1 MMLGQTLSVGGVKER
16 AWNQLKIRRNQIMA
30 LWIRTDDVVE
40 EVDMSPPSVIVLD
53 EAEHVEYQLSEL
65 QRMVGGFI
73 EFIQLPDLEF
83 IHGGKNYGKF
93 QIMVVNEEGFLD
105 QLPVNKLATR
115 LVNPTGLGLVIPI
128 AGDVL
133 LCRRGE
139 LL

>member
-1 MMLGQTLSVGGVKER
+1 
-16 AWNQLKIRRNQIMA
+16 MA
-30 LWIRTDDVVE
+30 IWLRTDDVVE
-40 EVDMSPPSVIVLD
+40 EVDIAPPSVMVLK
-53 EAEHVEYQLSEL
+53 EAEQVDYQLSEL
-65 QRMVGGFI
+65 QRMVGGFV

-93 QIMVVNEEGFLD
+93 QIMVVNEEGLLD

-128 AGDVL
+128 AGDVV
-133 LCRRGE
+133 LCNRRE